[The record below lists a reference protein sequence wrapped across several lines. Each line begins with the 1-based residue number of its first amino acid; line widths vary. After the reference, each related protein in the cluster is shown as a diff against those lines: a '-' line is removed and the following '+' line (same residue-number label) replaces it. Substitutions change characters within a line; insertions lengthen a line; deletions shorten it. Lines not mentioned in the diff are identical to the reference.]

1 MSTFDQLKSFV
12 KSLIKAAKRMGQRL
26 SLDSKGSLQAPFAQ
40 SQLSSV
46 GMAVGLQQQATSIE
60 VQVQAPMPAA
70 NDSTPVADPI
80 TGPITDPTTDAE
92 LLTPQTSEPQAEKQA
107 EAQVPPPPQSSWEL
121 PPQAPT
127 FTHSVFMFED
137 VPYPYSLYIPSG
149 PATMDSPDPAVMP
162 LLVLLHGCTQN
173 AADFARGT
181 AMNVLAE
188 KNHCMVLYPEQI
200 AKSNSAKCWNW
211 YEPEHQQSGRG
222 EPGLI
227 AAMTQSVLASDYLH
241 RKADPDRVYIAGL
254 SAGGAM
260 AAMVS
265 SLYPDIFAA
274 LGVHSGLAAGSA
286 QSLMTA
292 FGAMRQGAKG
302 STIQALPTIV
312 FHGTADK
319 TVHPNNGEFITE
331 AALTA
336 LVGKGLSLE
345 KSHSTINGA
354 TEKTT
359 DRITER
365 TDYRA
370 ANGLSYVEHWLVDAG
385 SHAWSGGDATG
396 TYTDPVG
403 PSASAAMLAF
413 FLQHHKQ
420 PSNSALQAGDQLI
433 I

>member
-1 MSTFDQLKSFV
+1 MSTFHQLKSFV
-12 KSLIKAAKRMGQRL
+12 KPLVKAAKRIGQRL
-26 SLDSKGSLQAPFAQ
+26 SLDNKRSLQAPFAQ
-40 SQLSSV
+40 NQLSSV
-46 GMAVGLQQQATSIE
+46 GMASGLQQHATSME
-60 VQVQAPMPAA
+60 VQTPMPAA
-70 NDSTPVADPI
+70 NDSSTPVADSITSPI
-80 TGPITDPTTDAE
+80 ADPFTAPSTAPIADAG
-92 LLTPQTSEPQAEKQA
+92 LSTQKSAEPEAEKQA
-107 EAQVPPPPQSSWEL
+107 EAQAFPAAQSSWEL

-127 FTHSVFMFED
+127 FTHNVFVFED
-137 VPYPYSLYIPSG
+137 VSYPYSLYIPSG
-149 PATMDSPDPAVMP
+149 PANMDSPDPALMP

-181 AMNVLAE
+181 AMNELAE
-188 KNHCMVLYPEQI
+188 INHCMVLYPEQI

-211 YEPEHQQSGRG
+211 YEPGHQQTGRG

-241 RKADPDRVYIAGL
+241 RQADPDRVYIAGL

-286 QSLMTA
+286 QNMMSA

-319 TVHPNNGEFITE
+319 TVHPNNGEFITN

-336 LVGKGLSLE
+336 LASKGLALE
-345 KSHSTINGA
+345 KIHSTVNGA

-359 DRITER
+359 ERITER

-413 FLQHHKQ
+413 FLQHHK
-420 PSNSALQAGDQLI
+420 
-433 I
+433 